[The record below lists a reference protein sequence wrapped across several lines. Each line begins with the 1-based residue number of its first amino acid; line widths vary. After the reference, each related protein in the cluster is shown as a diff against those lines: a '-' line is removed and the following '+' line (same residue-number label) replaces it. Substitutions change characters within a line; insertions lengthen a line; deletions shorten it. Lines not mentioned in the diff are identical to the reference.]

1 MRTKLQTLPKL
12 VKSQTETIGAFSM
25 TPWILRLSQG
35 GQAMNWIPWQDA
47 VLYYAKDM
55 VAWTLGEETLRVYG
69 GVNRRTHARSCLE
82 IHPIIAVQGDQ
93 GRAVFE
99 AVPSLNNRELFRR
112 DGYTCMYC
120 LSTVG
125 ERHLT
130 RDHVVPLSR
139 GGRNI
144 WTNVVTACRAC
155 NQRKADHL
163 LSETTMRLHAV
174 PYIPNHAE
182 WLILRNRH
190 ILADQMAFLKAQCS
204 NKLRDKL

>member
-1 MRTKLQTLPKL
+1 
-12 VKSQTETIGAFSM
+12 M

-35 GQAMNWIPWQDA
+35 GQAVNWIPWQDA
-47 VLYYAKDM
+47 VLYYAKDQ
-55 VAWTLGEETLRVYG
+55 VAWTLGEGTLRFHG
-69 GVNRRTHARSCLE
+69 GINRRTNVRSYMD

-93 GRAVFE
+93 GRTVFE
-99 AVPSLNNRELFRR
+99 TVPTLNNRELFRR
-112 DGYTCMYC
+112 DRYTCMYC
-120 LSTVG
+120 LSTMS

-139 GGRNI
+139 GGRNV

-155 NQRKADHL
+155 NQRKADLL

-174 PYIPNHAE
+174 PYTPNHAE

-190 ILADQMAFLKAQCS
+190 ILADQMAFLKTQCS
-204 NKLRDKL
+204 KERRDML